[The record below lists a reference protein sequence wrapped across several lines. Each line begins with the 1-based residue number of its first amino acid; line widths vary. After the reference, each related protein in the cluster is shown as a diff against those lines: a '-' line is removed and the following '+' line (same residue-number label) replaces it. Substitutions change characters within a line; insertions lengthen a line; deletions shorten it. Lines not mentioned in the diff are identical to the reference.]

1 MRGAKSAQWLGAAVV
16 VAMAATACSS
26 SDDSSSSSS
35 DGGSKIVRASWAD
48 PQNPLEPANTNE
60 VQGGKVL
67 EMIFEGL
74 KKYDAKTGEAKDAVA
89 ESIESKDQQ
98 TFTVKIK
105 DGGKFSDGTK
115 VTAKSFVDAWNYGA
129 LLTNAQANAYFF
141 SDIEGYDAVHP
152 ADENA
157 KPTAKTMSG
166 LKVVDDTTF
175 TVKLTAKN
183 SLWPERLGYKAYS
196 PLPEAFFKDHAA
208 YLKKPFGNG
217 PYKVDSYTKGT
228 GMKLSVNKDYSGE
241 NKAQNDGVELKVYT
255 DNNTA
260 YNDLQAGNLDLVDD
274 IPAAQLGNAESDLGG
289 RFINQPAGIIQ
300 TLSFPMYKEEWK
312 AEGMD
317 KVRKGLSMA
326 IDRKSITKQIF
337 QDSRTPATD
346 LTSPVLGEAGGYQKD
361 LCGDAC
367 TYNPSEAKKLIE
379 EGGGIPGGKLTI
391 SSNADTGSHKDWID
405 AACNSINKTLGS
417 NVCTANMVG
426 TFGDYRNQVVDEKMN
441 GLFRTGWQ
449 MDYPNIENFI
459 APLYTTNG
467 SSNDAKYS
475 SEKVD
480 ADVKKAYGESDTD
493 KAVADFKDAE
503 KQVLTDMPVIP
514 LWYQNGTAGYSDK
527 VDNVALNSFSE
538 PVFTEITVK

>member
-1 MRGAKSAQWLGAAVV
+1 MRGAKSAKWVGAAVV

-26 SDDSSSSSS
+26 GDDSSSSG
-35 DGGSKIVRASWAD
+35 DGGSKVIRASWGD

-67 EMIFEGL
+67 DMIFEGL
-74 KKYDAKTGEAKDAVA
+74 KYYDPKTGEAQDAVA
-89 ESIESKDQQ
+89 QSIDSSDQQ
-98 TFTVKIK
+98 SFTIKIK
-105 DGGKFSDGTK
+105 DNYKFSDGTA

-129 LLTNAQANAYFF
+129 LLDNAQNNAYFF

-152 ADENA
+152 ADEKS

-175 TVKLTAKN
+175 TVKLTSKN
-183 SLWPERLGYKAYS
+183 SIWPERLGYKAYA
-196 PLPEAFFKDHAA
+196 PLPEVFFSDHDA
-208 YLKKPFGNG
+208 YLNKPVGNG
-217 PYKVDSYTKGT
+217 PYKIDSYAKGSE
-228 GMKLSVNKDYSGE
+228 MKLSVNE
-241 NKAQNDGVELKVYT
+241 NYGGTHKAKNDGVDLKVYT

-260 YNDLQAGNLDLVDD
+260 YNDLQAGNLDLIDD
-274 IPAAQLGNAESDLGG
+274 VPAAQLANAESDLSG

-300 TLSFPMYKEEWK
+300 TVSFPLYDEAWNKP
-312 AEGMD
+312 GME

-326 IDRKSITKQIF
+326 VDRDAITKQIF
-337 QDSRTPATD
+337 QGSRTPATD
-346 LTSPVLGEAGGYQKD
+346 LTSPVLGEAGGFKEG

-367 TYNPSEAKKLIE
+367 TYNPTEAKKLIE

-405 AACNSINKTLGS
+405 AVCNSINKAMGD
-417 NVCTANMVG
+417 NVCTANMIG
-426 TFGDYRNQVVDEKMN
+426 TFGDFRNQVTSEKLD
-441 GLFRTGWQ
+441 GPFRTGWQ

-467 SSNDAKYS
+467 SSNDSKYS
-475 SEKVD
+475 NEKVD
-480 ADVKKAYGESDTD
+480 ADVKKAYTQADTAA
-493 KAVADFKDAE
+493 AVSLFQDAE
-503 KQVLTDMPVIP
+503 KQVIADMPVIP
-514 LWYQNGTAGYSDK
+514 LWYQNGTAGYSDR

-538 PVFTEITVK
+538 PVFTDITVK